1 MEKYK
6 VVLSPTT
13 RITSIRVVF
22 SPITIPELIVYQM
35 DIKTDLLNG
44 ELEQEIYMD
53 YLNVLKFLDK
63 KKNM

>member
-6 VVLSPTT
+6 VVFSPIT

-22 SPITIPELIVYQM
+22 SPTTILELIVYQM
-35 DIKTDLLNG
+35 DVKTDLLNG

-53 YLNVLKFLDK
+53 
-63 KKNM
+63 